1 MINQEVIDLITQIN
15 NNGGKCYIVGGYVRD
30 KILGINSLDIDIEVF
45 NLELEELV
53 IILKDYDIEVF
64 DNFGVIKVN
73 DLDVD
78 LSLPK
83 LELKNNEV
91 IGYYKIKYDINP
103 HLSIKEAALRRD
115 ITINSIYYDP
125 ITDTYIDEYN
135 GISDLHDKS
144 FKVLN
149 PNFNQDPIRLFR
161 SLVYIVKFDLNVDNK
176 QLETLSSFKIDKVNN
191 KAKALL
197 NKLKSFDNYEE
208 KLKEIGI
215 YEKIRD
221 LL

>member
-83 LELKNNEV
+83 LELKNNGV

-135 GISDLHDKS
+135 GISDLYDKS

>member
-1 MINQEVIDLITQIN
+1 MINQEVIDLITHIN

-30 KILGINSLDIDIEVF
+30 KILAINSLDIDIEVF
-45 NLELEELV
+45 NLELEELES
-53 IILKDYDIEVF
+53 ILNDYDTEVF
-64 DNFGVIKVN
+64 DNFGVIKIKN
-73 DLDVD
+73 LGVD

-83 LELKNNEV
+83 LELKNNGA

-125 ITDTYIDEYN
+125 ISDTFIDEYH
-135 GISDLHDKS
+135 GISDLNAGV

-149 PNFNQDPIRLFR
+149 PNFIQDPIRFFR
-161 SLVYIVKFDLNVDNK
+161 SLVYIVKYDLKVEDSEL
-176 QLETLSSFKIDKVNN
+176 QILESFKIDKVNN

-197 NKLKSFDNYEE
+197 EKLKSFSNYEE